1 MTFRFFALAAS
12 VLAIAGCADT
22 PQLPAAPEEA
32 RLSAAPGSNGVAQSI
47 SGNADINLPLGLRR
61 MEIHARKSTD
71 GTVSGRFVIR
81 QEWDGGN
88 TLEADVVCFTIVGNR
103 AFVGAVLTA
112 VNGVP
117 YEDYFS
123 WRVVMVD
130 NGEGANAAP
139 DQSSQAASS
148 TQQDGQP
155 QLFCNNASLV
165 LPMHDLVRGNL
176 AIRP

>member
-1 MTFRFFALAAS
+1 MRSRFIALAAS
-12 VLAIAGCADT
+12 VLAIAGCADH
-22 PQLPAAPEEA
+22 PQLPAASGEVH
-32 RLSAAPGSNGVAQSI
+32 LSAAPGSNGVAQSI
-47 SGNADINLPLGLRR
+47 NGNADIIIPQGLRR
-61 MEIHARKSTD
+61 MAIHARKATD
-71 GTVSGRFVIR
+71 GTVSGKFIIR

-88 TLEADVVCFTIVGNR
+88 TLEADVVCFTIVDNR
-103 AFVGAVLTA
+103 AYVGAVLTA
-112 VNGVP
+112 QNGVP

-123 WRVVMVD
+123 FRVVMVD

-148 TQQDGQP
+148 AQQAGQP